1 MGYASAASM
10 GQPGSAGSAPSSQEL
25 TQLAQTIVRR
35 VGHYLSGKG
44 CWSGMPNSYLTLDCV
59 DEAPLNQLRP
69 YRIAGGQQAGRKVC
83 TLQTLPACDSGP
95 EPQGELHPLAAC
107 LRPNSRH
114 SAPVTPGR

>member
-1 MGYASAASM
+1 M

-44 CWSGMPNSYLTLDCV
+44 CWSWMPNNYLTLDCV

-69 YRIAGGQQAGRKVC
+69 YRIAGGAAGR
-83 TLQTLPACDSGP
+83 A
-95 EPQGELHPLAAC
+95 QGVHAADVAG
-107 LRPNSRH
+107 LRLWSR
-114 SAPVTPGR
+114 APG